1 MTRVLV
7 AGNSMVKYVYQYF
20 PSRRG
25 LSVSV
30 AAHKVIRIEHLL
42 SMIADKLAS
51 FDVVIV
57 HVGTNNT
64 VDSVNMCMDKY
75 RQLAQGI
82 IESNPMLLVAFSA
95 ILPRGQNWYREGEQ
109 LSDVCHLN
117 DHYRNVI
124 AALAQLCL
132 ERGFTISDSLV
143 DSWPG
148 FLSRDGV
155 HPSRLGNKV
164 LADFLHREA
173 CALSTHLERRR
184 IQQSYKESK
193 ASVWSGW
200 AWQEHFAINLEV
212 DFPALGMHAVQYSP
226 AVGGPSAAR
235 APVWKTSSALMQRH
249 DTDQL
254 ASTIHGIGFTL
265 VGRDPGTEAGDPM
278 EAGCTA
284 AVRYKYC
291 EPALTSRSRPA
302 SPGAQA
308 ICVNT
313 GANATVPQ

>member
-1 MTRVLV
+1 MTPVLV
-7 AGNSMVKYVYQYF
+7 AGDSMVNNVDQYF

-30 AAHKVIRIEHLL
+30 AAHRGIRIEHLL

-51 FDVVIV
+51 FYVVIV

-64 VDSVNMCMDKY
+64 VDSVNMFMDKY

-82 IESNPMLLVAFSA
+82 IESKPTLHVAFSA
-95 ILPRGQNWYREGEQ
+95 ILPRGQNRYRQGEEQ

-117 DHYRNVI
+117 GHYRNVN

-132 ERGFTISDSLV
+132 ERGFTILDSLV

-148 FLSRDGV
+148 FLSRHGV

-164 LADFLHREA
+164 LANFLHREA

-193 ASVWSGW
+193 ASAWSGW
-200 AWQEHFAINLEV
+200 ARQEHFAINLGV
-212 DFPALGMHAVQYSP
+212 DFPALGPVHFGLTLLSSRQE
-226 AVGGPSAAR
+226 VG
-235 APVWKTSSALMQRH
+235 
-249 DTDQL
+249 
-254 ASTIHGIGFTL
+254 
-265 VGRDPGTEAGDPM
+265 
-278 EAGCTA
+278 
-284 AVRYKYC
+284 
-291 EPALTSRSRPA
+291 
-302 SPGAQA
+302 
-308 ICVNT
+308 
-313 GANATVPQ
+313 

>member
-7 AGNSMVKYVYQYF
+7 AGDSMVKYVDQYF

-30 AAHKVIRIEHLL
+30 AAHRGIRIEHLL
-42 SMIADKLAS
+42 SIIADKLAS
-51 FDVVIV
+51 CDVVIV

-82 IESNPMLLVAFSA
+82 IESNPTLHVAFSA
-95 ILPRGQNWYREGEQ
+95 ILPRGQNRYRQGEEQ
-109 LSDVCHLN
+109 LCDVCHLN
-117 DHYRNVI
+117 DHYTNVN

-132 ERGFTISDSLV
+132 ERGFTILDSLV

-164 LADFLHREA
+164 LADFLYREA
-173 CALSTHLERRR
+173 CALSTQLERRH

-193 ASVWSGW
+193 ASAWSGW
-200 AWQEHFAINLEV
+200 ARQEHFSINLEV
-212 DFPALGMHAVQYSP
+212 DFPALGPVHCGLTLLSSHQE
-226 AVGGPSAAR
+226 VG
-235 APVWKTSSALMQRH
+235 
-249 DTDQL
+249 
-254 ASTIHGIGFTL
+254 
-265 VGRDPGTEAGDPM
+265 
-278 EAGCTA
+278 
-284 AVRYKYC
+284 
-291 EPALTSRSRPA
+291 
-302 SPGAQA
+302 
-308 ICVNT
+308 
-313 GANATVPQ
+313 

>member
-7 AGNSMVKYVYQYF
+7 AGDSMVKYVDQNF

-30 AAHKVIRIEHLL
+30 AAHREIRIEHLL

-64 VDSVNMCMDKY
+64 VDSVNMCMDKH
-75 RQLAQGI
+75 RQLAQRI
-82 IESNPMLLVAFSA
+82 IESNPTLHVAFSA
-95 ILPRGQNWYREGEQ
+95 ILPRGQNRYREGEQ
-109 LSDVCHLN
+109 LSNVCHLN
-117 DHYRNVI
+117 DHYRNVN

-132 ERGFTISDSLV
+132 ERGFTILDSLV

-173 CALSTHLERRR
+173 CALFTHLERRR

-193 ASVWSGW
+193 ASAWSPVHCGLTLLSSR
-200 AWQEHFAINLEV
+200 QE
-212 DFPALGMHAVQYSP
+212 
-226 AVGGPSAAR
+226 VG
-235 APVWKTSSALMQRH
+235 
-249 DTDQL
+249 
-254 ASTIHGIGFTL
+254 
-265 VGRDPGTEAGDPM
+265 
-278 EAGCTA
+278 
-284 AVRYKYC
+284 
-291 EPALTSRSRPA
+291 
-302 SPGAQA
+302 
-308 ICVNT
+308 
-313 GANATVPQ
+313 

>member
-1 MTRVLV
+1 
-7 AGNSMVKYVYQYF
+7 
-20 PSRRG
+20 
-25 LSVSV
+25 
-30 AAHKVIRIEHLL
+30 
-42 SMIADKLAS
+42 MIADKLAS
-51 FDVVIV
+51 FDVV

-82 IESNPMLLVAFSA
+82 IESNPTLHVAFFA

-109 LSDVCHLN
+109 LSDVCNLN
-117 DHYRNVI
+117 DHYRNVN

-132 ERGFTISDSLV
+132 ERGFAILDSLV

-193 ASVWSGW
+193 AS
-200 AWQEHFAINLEV
+200 A
-212 DFPALGMHAVQYSP
+212 
-226 AVGGPSAAR
+226 
-235 APVWKTSSALMQRH
+235 
-249 DTDQL
+249 
-254 ASTIHGIGFTL
+254 
-265 VGRDPGTEAGDPM
+265 
-278 EAGCTA
+278 
-284 AVRYKYC
+284 
-291 EPALTSRSRPA
+291 
-302 SPGAQA
+302 
-308 ICVNT
+308 
-313 GANATVPQ
+313 

>member
-7 AGNSMVKYVYQYF
+7 AGDSMVKYVDQYF

-30 AAHKVIRIEHLL
+30 AAHRGIRIEHLH

-82 IESNPMLLVAFSA
+82 IESNPTLHVAFSA
-95 ILPRGQNWYREGEQ
+95 ILPRGQNRYRQGEEQ
-109 LSDVCHLN
+109 LCDVCHFN
-117 DHYRNVI
+117 DHYRNVN
-124 AALAQLCL
+124 ATLAQLCL
-132 ERGFTISDSLV
+132 ERGFTILDSLV

-173 CALSTHLERRR
+173 HLERRHPSR
-184 IQQSYKESK
+184 EETHPTVLQGVQGICMEWVGSAGALFHQLGSRFS
-193 ASVWSGW
+193 STWSSTLW
-200 AWQEHFAINLEV
+200 TH
-212 DFPALGMHAVQYSP
+212 
-226 AVGGPSAAR
+226 
-235 APVWKTSSALMQRH
+235 PVVKSSGSWMML
-249 DTDQL
+249 
-254 ASTIHGIGFTL
+254 S
-265 VGRDPGTEAGDPM
+265 
-278 EAGCTA
+278 
-284 AVRYKYC
+284 
-291 EPALTSRSRPA
+291 SS
-302 SPGAQA
+302 S
-308 ICVNT
+308 
-313 GANATVPQ
+313 